1 MLQIWVSMFSR
12 KNNNKS
18 DNSNSKDKNSSNSN
32 ISKHNHEGKYSFRRR
47 GAFPALSAWQEKDVA
62 YLMEM
67 QKKKDAA
74 IARKESNRGVV
85 GRLMLRICVV
95 HA

>member
-1 MLQIWVSMFSR
+1 MFSR
-12 KNNNKS
+12 KNKKKS

-32 ISKHNHEGKYSFRRR
+32 ISKHNHEGKDSLGRR
-47 GAFPALSAWQEKDVA
+47 GALPALSAWQEKDVA

-74 IARKESNRGVV
+74 IARKESKRGVV
-85 GRLMLRICVV
+85 GRLRLRIYDV